1 MKIKNYLLERETMER
16 GVVNYEVRND
26 FECNS
31 MSDLDYMV
39 RDYLSKAIDGE
50 DLFRRKEDLLK
61 IVGRNIGI
69 EAIYE
74 EYKRGQH

>member
-1 MKIKNYLLERETMER
+1 MEKEERER

-39 RDYLSKAIDGE
+39 RDYLSKAVDRE
-50 DLFRRKEDLLK
+50 DLLRRKEDLLK
-61 IVGRNIGI
+61 MVGKNIGI
-69 EAIYE
+69 EAVYE
-74 EYKRGQH
+74 EYERGQY